1 MMRIGKGRLKNMVRK
16 LKGKSTKNNLTQ
28 QERERLRI
36 EVERLKKEQE
46 EHRKRLGITEEEE
59 NKIMDFID
67 KNRGN
72 GIEDN
77 VLFRMMYQQIMED
90 RKKEQW
96 EKERAKLL
104 EEKEKKRQERI
115 KLLEEKRIKE
125 KEQKEYQEKIKAL
138 GFEEYRTGKEQKQ
151 EQKKTTKK
159 NQFFSMR
166 ITDRERNIL
175 NGLKDKGIDLTEK
188 MKEFLYVLDKEVTTN
203 ILSLELEELKENLK
217 NTKSS
222 MRKNIK
228 KLETLKAKDE
238 KTENILIEIEKEKY
252 IQADLK
258 KSITKQEKN
267 IKELKQLLG
276 KYKK

>member
-1 MMRIGKGRLKNMVRK
+1 MVRK

-36 EVERLKKEQE
+36 EVERLKEEQE

-67 KNRGN
+67 KNRGK
-72 GIEDN
+72 GIDDN

-104 EEKEKKRQERI
+104 EEQAKKRQERI

-138 GFEEYRTGKEQKQ
+138 AIKEYMTVKEQKQ

-188 MKEFLYVLDKEVTTN
+188 MKEFLYLLDKEVTSN

-217 NTKSS
+217 NVKSS
-222 MRKNIK
+222 MRKNK
-228 KLETLKAKDE
+228 KRLETLKAKDE

>member
-1 MMRIGKGRLKNMVRK
+1 MVRK
-16 LKGKSTKNNLTQ
+16 LKSKNLKNNLIL
-28 QERERLRI
+28 QEREELRKEI
-36 EVERLKKEQE
+36 ERIKIEQE

-67 KNRGN
+67 KNRGK
-72 GIEDN
+72 GIDDN

-104 EEKEKKRQERI
+104 EEQAKKRQERI

-138 GFEEYRTGKEQKQ
+138 GFEEYRTGKEQEKG
-151 EQKKTTKK
+151 QKKTTKK

-166 ITDRERNIL
+166 VTDRERNIL

-188 MKEFLYVLDKEVTTN
+188 MKEFLYALDKEVTSN

-217 NTKSS
+217 NVKSS
-222 MRKNIK
+222 MRKNK
-228 KLETLKAKDE
+228 KRLETLKAKDE

>member
-36 EVERLKKEQE
+36 EVERLKEEQE

-67 KNRGN
+67 KNRGK
-72 GIEDN
+72 GIDDN

-104 EEKEKKRQERI
+104 EEQAKKRQERI

-138 GFEEYRTGKEQKQ
+138 AIKEYMTVKEQKQ

-188 MKEFLYVLDKEVTTN
+188 MKEFLYLLDKEVTSN

-217 NTKSS
+217 NVKSS
-222 MRKNIK
+222 MRKNK
-228 KLETLKAKDE
+228 KRLETLKAKDE